1 MALHGNNLYIPTHGN
16 MGNGFRIIDVTVPT
30 LPSIVKDVELGD
42 LDDDDEKAPWFSDIH
57 ANDSYVYI
65 IDWGGGEG
73 TDDCEDE
80 NVLRVHSAASPYAQV
95 ATFNI
100 GEADKMEIAGSFLYT
115 TSCGEFRIYDISN
128 VSNITKVATLYTGH
142 DQWFDSYDG
151 EIEKVG
157 NYVYIATG
165 GYDDWWD
172 KGIDIIDVTHHTAPV
187 HVGRIPGT
195 KRNEEAGGG
204 LDYHVRSVE
213 VSGGYVY
220 VPQQS
225 RGSEDEN
232 TEGSAKGS
240 LSIYKNDFA
249 PQPFSLIFPPDGM
262 EVEITEE
269 NAWEES
275 ITFAWNSTK
284 DLEGD
289 KINYDIV
296 FGGDLEPLYWYVRE
310 HCDGTKEASL
320 LSENTCSVP
329 LHLMKYYL
337 HLEDLT
343 KVSLNVDAK
352 TPTPA
357 VKTIK
362 KESFE

>member
-1 MALHGNNLYIPTHGN
+1 M
-16 MGNGFRIIDVTVPT
+16 
-30 LPSIVKDVELGD
+30 
-42 LDDDDEKAPWFSDIH
+42 
-57 ANDSYVYI
+57 
-65 IDWGGGEG
+65 
-73 TDDCEDE
+73 
-80 NVLRVHSAASPYAQV
+80 

-142 DQWFDSYDG
+142 DQWFDSFEG

-157 NYVYIATG
+157 NYVYVATG

-172 KGIDIIDVTHHTAPV
+172 KGIDIIDVTHHTAPL
-187 HVGRIPGT
+187 HVGTIPDT
-195 KRNEEAGGG
+195 KRNEELGGG

-240 LSIYKNDFA
+240 LSIYQNDFA
-249 PQPFSLIFPPDGM
+249 PQPFRLMFPPDGM

-275 ITFAWNSTK
+275 ITFAWNPSADVEGTTK
-284 DLEGD
+284 IGRASC
-289 KINYDIV
+289 
-296 FGGDLEPLYWYVRE
+296 RE
-310 HCDGTKEASL
+310 R
-320 LSENTCSVP
+320 V
-329 LHLMKYYL
+329 
-337 HLEDLT
+337 
-343 KVSLNVDAK
+343 
-352 TPTPA
+352 
-357 VKTIK
+357 
-362 KESFE
+362 